1 MNNAYPPDMARSLYC
16 HAPNAARLDRRGFSL
31 VEVLAA
37 VSIAAGVISM
47 FASAMMRQLTLGE
60 QTNRLTAVE
69 AVVSA
74 DLDWFSNYAR
84 LWKLKSGSYLL
95 TTALTVTSS
104 SPKILGDTSYEPS
117 AADCNSGL
125 AQALLTDGKKLFGS
139 KNTLLKTYIPPYE
152 IKISDSTEIPVIVS
166 GVRDLKVVRRADPLG
181 NKIRVFYSLDGANA
195 DGLNF
200 SREASLLVEANA
212 WCDRLS

>member
-1 MNNAYPPDMARSLYC
+1 M
-16 HAPNAARLDRRGFSL
+16 
-31 VEVLAA
+31 
-37 VSIAAGVISM
+37 
-47 FASAMMRQLTLGE
+47 
-60 QTNRLTAVE
+60 
-69 AVVSA
+69 
-74 DLDWFSNYAR
+74 
-84 LWKLKSGSYLL
+84 
-95 TTALTVTSS
+95 TSS
-104 SPKILGDTSYEPS
+104 STILGATSYEPS

-152 IKISDSTEIPVIVS
+152 INISENTEIQVA

-200 SREASLLVEANA
+200 SREASLLVEASA

>member
-125 AQALLTDGKKLFGS
+125 AKALLTDGKNLFGS

-152 IKISDSTEIPVIVS
+152 INISENTVIQVA

-181 NKIRVFYSLDGANA
+181 NKIRVFYSLYGANA

>member
-1 MNNAYPPDMARSLYC
+1 MARSLYC

-95 TTALTVTSS
+95 TTQLTVTSS

-125 AQALLTDGKKLFGS
+125 AQAMLTDGKKLFGS
-139 KNTLLKTYIPPYE
+139 KNTLLKAYTPPYE
-152 IKISDSTEIPVIVS
+152 INISGIQEIEVA
-166 GVRDLKVVRRADPLG
+166 GVRDLKVVRRVDPLG

-195 DGLNF
+195 NGLNF
-200 SREASLLVEANA
+200 SREASLLVEASA